1 MENYIVYSK
10 TKDEFFII
18 AHACPGK
25 TGEFQWY
32 LVDDPN
38 ETKEE
43 VLEGQIYE
51 SITLSNTKIKKLYE
65 GKWLCCRCKVDGDVY
80 DEGCLYLTD
89 SFLDMILENQFD
101 NVAFFDKNG
110 MIRGS
115 QYVKKEEKELG
126 TGCLNYSLG
135 IDENA
140 PYCKEECMDRR
151 KSIHGG
157 HMLMKG
163 DTGTGK
169 SSLMKKE
176 ILQILQNSDDSIYIF
191 DQVGIDDYEKFSD
204 IIHLIHYEKESGYE
218 STIEKTR
225 IYDEILEKGKRN
237 SAKGKHIWVYFDD
250 CFRAFT
256 LHDWRAF
263 ISFLAKAKNSNV
275 ILAVAL
281 QTYLDIPH
289 ELFEIFVSH
298 FEYHKELSCCK
309 ENERKHIR
317 NPEYLYEGTFDFW
330 WNGWNYN
337 LEVQMPVKYGTIET
351 AKQDKSSCRF
361 EKRDGHVVLVI
372 YSGWEQGMKD
382 GKWYEHVA
390 GEELAVYRW
399 EDWYLWKMTKAKEKE
414 LSGMID
420 AIQDYLPYAENWNAL
435 FGVKELPEG
444 WGLTPESL
452 AYRIISYVN

>member
-1 MENYIVYSK
+1 MENHIIYSK
-10 TKDEFFII
+10 TEDEFVII

-43 VLEGQIYE
+43 VLEGWIYE
-51 SITLSNTKIKKLYE
+51 SITLSNTTIKELYE
-65 GKWLCCRCKVDGDVY
+65 GKWLCCHCKVDGDIY

-89 SFLDMILENQFD
+89 SFLDMIRENQFD

-135 IDENA
+135 VDENA
-140 PYCKEECMDRR
+140 PYCKEEER
-151 KSIHGG
+151 
-157 HMLMKG
+157 
-163 DTGTGK
+163 
-169 SSLMKKE
+169 
-176 ILQILQNSDDSIYIF
+176 
-191 DQVGIDDYEKFSD
+191 
-204 IIHLIHYEKESGYE
+204 E
-218 STIEKTR
+218 ST
-225 IYDEILEKGKRN
+225 
-237 SAKGKHIWVYFDD
+237 
-250 CFRAFT
+250 
-256 LHDWRAF
+256 
-263 ISFLAKAKNSNV
+263 
-275 ILAVAL
+275 
-281 QTYLDIPH
+281 
-289 ELFEIFVSH
+289 
-298 FEYHKELSCCK
+298 
-309 ENERKHIR
+309 R
-317 NPEYLYEGTFDFW
+317 NPEYLYECTFDFW

-337 LEVQMPVKYGTIET
+337 LEVQMPVKYGTIEA

-399 EDWYLWKMTKAKEKE
+399 EDWHLWKMTNAKEKE

-420 AIQDYLPYAENWNAL
+420 AIQDYLPYAENWDVL
-435 FGVKELPEG
+435 FGVDELPEG